1 MFQSIV
7 KLFILEDILT
17 KFFMNVLIRRSSVAK
32 IYFASV
38 CYNKNFEASTYE
50 KKKKKKEL
58 TGKF

>member
-7 KLFILEDILT
+7 NLFILEDILT
-17 KFFMNVLIRRSSVAK
+17 KFRINVLIRRSSVSK

-38 CYNKNFEASTYE
+38 CNNKNFETSTYE
-50 KKKKKKEL
+50 KSHRKKEL